1 MILTILGMEF
11 TIDTVGDFEAFQM
24 RSIVL
29 MRFESFVALRS
40 MNNLDVA
47 LSDSLKVNPL
57 FKSNHDGFVTSKIFS
72 YYYFGNYKRYV
83 RTIWLY
89 EVTLYFFK

>member
-29 MRFESFVALRS
+29 MRFESFLMVRLR
-40 MNNLDVA
+40 NNRDVA
-47 LSDSLKVNPL
+47 QAQSAV
-57 FKSNHDGFVTSKIFS
+57 
-72 YYYFGNYKRYV
+72 
-83 RTIWLY
+83 
-89 EVTLYFFK
+89 